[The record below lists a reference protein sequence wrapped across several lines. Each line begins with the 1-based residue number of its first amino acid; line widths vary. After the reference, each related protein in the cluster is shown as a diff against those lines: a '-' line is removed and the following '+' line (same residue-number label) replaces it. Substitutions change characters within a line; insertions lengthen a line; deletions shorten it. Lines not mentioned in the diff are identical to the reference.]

1 MLVSSRFL
9 LPEPF
14 QGGPDEETIRH
25 VLQPGLRFRIPFIKP
40 GDQFVEFIVLML
52 LGHAW
57 VG

>member
-25 VLQPGLRFRIPFIKP
+25 VLQQGLRFRIPFIKP
-40 GDQFVEFIVLML
+40 GDQFFELVVLML
-52 LGHAW
+52 RRHG
-57 VG
+57 